1 LNAKID
7 TFITV
12 KNISK
17 SYGGIIAL
25 KNIDL
30 DIVKGEF
37 VVVLGPN
44 GAGKSTLLKVISTIL
59 RPSSGK
65 ILIDNKDNSEELR
78 KLIGFLSH
86 ESYLYENLSALE
98 NLKFYAELYDISNP
112 SEKARDLINK
122 VELDSRAD
130 DLISNYSKGMKQR
143 ISLCRA
149 LLHDPEIL
157 LLDEPYSGLDLLAVS
172 IIDEL
177 LNDLHSSGKTILMST
192 HSHEESINL
201 GQRTLVLA
209 NGELK
214 LDTSDK
220 IDKSDLMQIY
230 TDSIK

>member
-65 ILIDNKDNSEELR
+65 ILIDNKDNLEELR

-98 NLKFYAELYDISNP
+98 NLKFYAELYDKSNP
-112 SEKARDLINK
+112 LYGS
-122 VELDSRAD
+122 SRRS
-130 DLISNYSKGMKQR
+130 ISGS
-143 ISLCRA
+143 
-149 LLHDPEIL
+149 
-157 LLDEPYSGLDLLAVS
+157 
-172 IIDEL
+172 
-177 LNDLHSSGKTILMST
+177 
-192 HSHEESINL
+192 
-201 GQRTLVLA
+201 
-209 NGELK
+209 
-214 LDTSDK
+214 
-220 IDKSDLMQIY
+220 
-230 TDSIK
+230 

>member
-1 LNAKID
+1 MNAKID

-30 DIVKGEF
+30 DIIKGEF

-65 ILIDNKDNSEELR
+65 ILIDNKDNLEELR

-122 VELDSRAD
+122 VKLDSRAD

-172 IIDEL
+172 IINEL
-177 LNDLHSSGKTILMST
+177 LNNLHSSGKTILMST
-192 HSHEESINL
+192 HSYEESINL